1 MWFVFP
7 TPAVPV
13 GEYETPQAK
22 ICVGMSSMYVIQAQL
37 TLTPT
42 LTFLFMSYASV
53 PLYCSYD
60 NQLRI
65 EYQVQCKSDE
75 LALFNMT
82 DLDIQGP
89 EDCEDHMGNNR

>member
-1 MWFVFP
+1 
-7 TPAVPV
+7 
-13 GEYETPQAK
+13 
-22 ICVGMSSMYVIQAQL
+22 MSSMYVIQAQL

-89 EDCEDHMGNNR
+89 EDCQDDMGNNR